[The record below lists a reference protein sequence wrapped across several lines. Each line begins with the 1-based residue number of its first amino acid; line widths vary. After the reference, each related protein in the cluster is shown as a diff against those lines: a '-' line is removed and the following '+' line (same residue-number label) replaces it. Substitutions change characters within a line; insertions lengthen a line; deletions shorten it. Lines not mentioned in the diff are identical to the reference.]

1 MIWHFKIDV
10 DYGNVLEI
18 KDEVSLMENNAR
30 QTSTKLEAV
39 RRDLGY
45 AVSGEM
51 SSHRC

>member
-1 MIWHFKIDV
+1 
-10 DYGNVLEI
+10 
-18 KDEVSLMENNAR
+18 MENNAR

-51 SSHRC
+51 SSLMLTGALNRLSSAEMQLQALEKDF